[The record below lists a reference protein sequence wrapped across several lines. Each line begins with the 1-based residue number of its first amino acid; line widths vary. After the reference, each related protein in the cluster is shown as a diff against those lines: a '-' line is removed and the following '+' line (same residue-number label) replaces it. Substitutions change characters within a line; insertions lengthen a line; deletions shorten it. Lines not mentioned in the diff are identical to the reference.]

1 MAYELTN
8 GTLEIFNEKYGTDI
22 SVSKYLSEAKRTSP
36 NEALI
41 SIFTEAYKKAVTN
54 DLLKGGI
61 DHKSQHMFAD
71 FSKDVIDSLIWEL
84 PLNNKPVPAKDAGLS
99 KPEQY
104 NLMEEALGS
113 IPTNEV
119 DLVAEQYKNGNIRIR
134 DMVEYANSKT
144 MYSKLDS
151 STTTIMASYAEALK
165 NVNATRSFFW
175 KVFHPFRNHAEKR
188 DAKLI
193 QSIVTEINGE
203 NAYKAAARRAG
214 DGLRNFSDI
223 KSVTTH
229 STLGV
234 YKVEEYD
241 PNKKEDLIEAL
252 DPVLDSDKIDE
263 LQGHEKLDE
272 LNFDVNIFGNNTKEK
287 LSIDSLKEQ
296 PFASKES

>member
-1 MAYELTN
+1 MIYFDN
-8 GTLEIFNEKYGTDI
+8 GE
-22 SVSKYLSEAKRTSP
+22 
-36 NEALI
+36 
-41 SIFTEAYKKAVTN
+41 
-54 DLLKGGI
+54 
-61 DHKSQHMFAD
+61 
-71 FSKDVIDSLIWEL
+71 
-84 PLNNKPVPAKDAGLS
+84 
-99 KPEQY
+99 
-104 NLMEEALGS
+104 
-113 IPTNEV
+113 
-119 DLVAEQYKNGNIRIR
+119 IRIR

-234 YKVEEYD
+234 YKVAEYD
-241 PNKKEDLIEAL
+241 PNTKEDMIEAL
-252 DPVLDSDKIDE
+252 DPVLDRDKINQ
-263 LQGHEKLDE
+263 LQDHEKQDE
-272 LNFDVNIFGNNTKEK
+272 IVFDVNIFGNNTKEK

-296 PFASKES
+296 PFASKESDKKIEEIAKSAPDLQK